1 VWGGGFEMEVG
12 EKSFLSPEARP
23 LFVQGDCVHVFEGTG
38 SGQVKMRSV
47 GWFGK
52 VLGMKDGKYLVR
64 NRILSAKGSPALIG
78 GEYLTLQTDFGLGL
92 GTGDRTHF
100 RTLPKRTRTRIEAS
114 ADRRNGCVVNQV
126 RKEIKKLKTKHAF
139 ETEAHRE
146 RVEKTAAQ
154 GKAVIVEANE
164 NHKERLEYWVH
175 KWSTS
180 EAKKADKVQEHKLA
194 LAKMVEKHEQH
205 EVSHFFV
212 SYFVFLSSFLFHFFV
227 SFLHFF
233 LPHVFISFYICRLQQ
248 KNDTKYNWMH

>member
-1 VWGGGFEMEVG
+1 MEVG

-23 LFVQGDCVHVFEGTG
+23 LFEKGDCVHVFEGTG

-100 RTLPKRTRTRIEAS
+100 RTLPKRIRTRIEES
-114 ADRRNGCVVNQV
+114 ADRRNGFVVNEV
-126 RKEIKKLKTKHAF
+126 RKEIKKLKTKHAI

-164 NHKERLEYWVH
+164 NHKERLEYWVK

-180 EAKKADKVQEHKLA
+180 EAKKADKGQEHKLA
-194 LAKMVEKHEQH
+194 LAKMVEKHQQH
-205 EVSHFFV
+205 EVSFLCLVFCFPFV
-212 SYFVFLSSFLFHFFV
+212 ISFSPFSFLCLLSSFLLASFVYLFFY
-227 SFLHFF
+227 L
-233 LPHVFISFYICRLQQ
+233 
-248 KNDTKYNWMH
+248 